1 MALSKERLRDRI
13 VEELRSQGFGV
24 GELGRDGINWLY
36 RFATAVAN
44 AVVDEIQQNAETS
57 EDHERIL

>member
-1 MALSKERLRDRI
+1 M
-13 VEELRSQGFGV
+13 

>member
-1 MALSKERLRDRI
+1 MALSKPSLRDRI
-13 VEELRSQGFGV
+13 IAELEAQGFGV
-24 GELGRDGINWLY
+24 GNLGRDEVNWLY
-36 RFATAVAN
+36 KFATAIAN